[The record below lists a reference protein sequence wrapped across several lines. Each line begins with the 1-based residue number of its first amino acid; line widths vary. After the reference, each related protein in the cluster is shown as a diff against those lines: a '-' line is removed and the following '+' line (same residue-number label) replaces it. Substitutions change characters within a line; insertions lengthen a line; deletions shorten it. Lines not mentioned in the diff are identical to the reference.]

1 MQIKYSVKPFV
12 ALLITGFALALAPWT
27 VLAQTTPEASPETTQ
42 AVLTQVQQL
51 FPEQVTALQAECPS
65 PSTLDV
71 ETDGDPMRANF
82 ICWSAPA
89 SDGSRTGKALGTLPL
104 SENDTTFVEPL
115 FCVAGDRTCEAY
127 SPTLRTRYTEQLQ
140 QAEFQCAVKGGHLFL
155 TESAATVNV
164 RCGFVATNLWD
175 KNGDRRA
182 DDEAPVSLD
191 ILIGTFPKS

>member
-1 MQIKYSVKPFV
+1 MQIKFLKSFA
-12 ALLITGFALALAPWT
+12 ALLVTGFALAIVPWA
-27 VLAQTTPEASPETTQ
+27 VLAQTTPEASPEATQ

-51 FPEQVTALQAECPS
+51 FPEQVFALQAECPS
-65 PSTLDV
+65 PNTLNVDASS
-71 ETDGDPMRANF
+71 DPTRASF

-89 SDGSRTGKALGTLPL
+89 SDGSRTGEALGTLPL

-115 FCVAGDRTCEAY
+115 SCVAGDRTCEAY
-127 SPTLRTRYTEQLQ
+127 SPTLRSRYTEQLQ

-164 RCGFVATNLWD
+164 RCGFVATTLWD
-175 KNGDRRA
+175 NNGDGRA
-182 DDEAPVSLD
+182 DNQDPVSVD